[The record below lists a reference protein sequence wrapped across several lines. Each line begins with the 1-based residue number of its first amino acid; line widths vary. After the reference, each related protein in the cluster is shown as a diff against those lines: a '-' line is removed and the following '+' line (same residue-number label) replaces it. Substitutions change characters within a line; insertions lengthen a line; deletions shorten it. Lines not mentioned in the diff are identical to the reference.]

1 MKPFLP
7 PLSTFSERRRRAAKL
22 SHFFGVSYQDISTSL
37 KNIEPPPPPP
47 PVAKVEKYN
56 LPSVEVDVQVA
67 GRRFWG
73 FTDNRGQMK
82 AAEMADVI
90 DKLRD
95 LKAA

>member
-1 MKPFLP
+1 MQPPLP
-7 PLSTFSERRRRAAKL
+7 PSTFNERRRRAAKL
-22 SHFFGVSYQDISTSL
+22 SHFFGVNYQDISTSL
-37 KNIEPPPPPP
+37 NNVGTPAPPPS
-47 PVAKVEKYN
+47 VETYD
-56 LPSVEVDVQVA
+56 LPSAEVDVQVA

>member
-1 MKPFLP
+1 MQPPLP
-7 PLSTFSERRRRAAKL
+7 PSSTFSERRRRAAKL
-22 SHFFGVSYQDISTSL
+22 SHFFGVNYQDISTSI
-37 KNIEPPPPPP
+37 NNVETPPLPP
-47 PVAKVEKYN
+47 PVETYD

-73 FTDNRGQMK
+73 FTDNHGQMK